1 MYKAGADHHL
11 VEGRAV
17 KIDPHSLVLP
27 HSVTI
32 GLLCSIATDREE
44 ETLHRAL
51 ESIITR
57 LGHILHSTPYRI
69 SFLTGE
75 PVGPNA
81 ALIARVIRE
90 DSTVPLST
98 PGVTLYL
105 PREAAEYL
113 EPGIAEKLSHFIG
126 GGATV
131 RVISPGAGE
140 TPPDLASNHEAVV
153 KDCDLLVVA
162 SRGRPD
168 EDRETVH
175 ILRFARLIG
184 RSLFHINSMSGSI
197 IEMRNHDR
205 YLETLEHLNTYNAE
219 SLEERYFSR
228 NVQNYANILTKKI
241 IRSGI
246 PPDAVRPLC
255 RTIMPHFARAHLLAR
270 HYERMYRRTGN
281 VIYSF
286 SALAVLTIT
295 LQTLFFPAYLWIVW
309 LEVLEIAVIIFFLIG
324 SRAGEWHRKWI
335 DYRFL
340 AERIRAA
347 FFLCIVCAHCEKPA
361 TTIFTSLAHRPNDW
375 MVIAFERV
383 VESRPMDY
391 CRLDIPF
398 QPLKTFILDAWVDN
412 RLNFFSERS
421 EANRKKYQVYAN
433 LGEAIFFLTL
443 ILAAVH
449 ASGLEFAEATIFP
462 SLPLTLAALTIVLP
476 AVGAAM
482 AAIRVQR
489 EYQKNS
495 ERYLHIMR
503 HLSSIRNQI
512 HDAPDLPGLCGY
524 LEEMNEVTLRE
535 QQDWRIIFRF
545 REIEA

>member
-1 MYKAGADHHL
+1 L
-11 VEGRAV
+11 
-17 KIDPHSLVLP
+17 KIDPRSLKLSHP
-27 HSVTI
+27 VTI
-32 GLLCSIATDREE
+32 GLLCSPAEGQEE

-51 ESIITR
+51 RSIITR
-57 LGHILHSTPYRI
+57 LGHILHSTPHRI

-75 PVGPNA
+75 PFGPNA
-81 ALIARVIRE
+81 DLISAMIE
-90 DSTVPLST
+90 GTGTASLPIA
-98 PGVTLYL
+98 GVTLYL
-105 PREAAEYL
+105 PRHADEYL
-113 EPGIAEKLSHFIG
+113 EPPVAERLSRLIG

-131 RVISPGAGE
+131 RVITPEIPETTPG
-140 TPPDLASNHEAVV
+140 LASNHEAVV
-153 KDCDLLVVA
+153 RDCDLLVVA

-168 EDRETVH
+168 EDEETLH

-184 RSLFHINSMSGSI
+184 RSLFHINFLNGSI

-219 SLEERYFSR
+219 SLDERYFSGS
-228 NVQNYANILTKKI
+228 VQNYANILTKKI

-246 PPDAVRPLC
+246 PADAVRPLC
-255 RTIMPHFARAHLLAR
+255 RTILPHFARAHLLAR
-270 HYERMYRRTGN
+270 RYERLYRRTGN
-281 VIYSF
+281 VVYSF

-295 LQTLFFPAYLWIVW
+295 LQTLFFPSYFWIVW
-309 LEVLEIAVIIFFLIG
+309 LEVLEIAVILVFLIG

-347 FFLCIVCAHCEKPA
+347 FFLCIVCAHCEKPQ

-398 QPLKTFILDAWVDN
+398 HPLKTFILDAWVDN
-412 RLNFFSERS
+412 RLNFFSQRS
-421 EANRKKYQVYAN
+421 EANRKKYQAYAN
-433 LGEAIFFLTL
+433 LGEAIFFVTL

-449 ASGLEFAEATIFP
+449 ATGLEYAEVTIFP

-503 HLSSIRNQI
+503 HLSTIRNQI
-512 HDAPDLPGLCGY
+512 HHAPDLRTLCEF

-535 QQDWRIIFRF
+535 QQDWRIIFSF